1 MIFEDPSRRRW
12 RRAVVVLAVL
22 LISALSTLALA
33 VAGVLLP
40 VDLPDVFQK
49 RPSVRAKALAV
60 WKDSYVKPVYSPK
73 QMRDIASKRSVERKR
88 RARLVAEA
96 ATNVLPLPA
105 DAVVAFTVRD
115 DPAAHSS
122 LERHI
127 DVIDVVIPDWFSV
140 SGPGCELEE
149 HIDAPTQRIVN
160 AHDVMVLPRLAN
172 LHKGNW
178 RGVQFAQTM
187 RSDSARRCLVDKVVT
202 RLTQLDADGVNV
214 DIEELAPEDSEPLL
228 ELLVDLKNALHKKG
242 MRLTVD
248 VSFYDPAY
256 DLEFIGQLADASF
269 VMAYDQHYP
278 ASKPGPISGSDWF
291 KKSIDQAITRVG
303 AERLVVALGA
313 YCYDWIVA
321 EGAPPAEGLSFREAM
336 DRARAAGAVP
346 EFEREAEN
354 ARFAYTDGE
363 QRVHDV
369 WCQDALSAW
378 NQNLMLRAAGLSRV
392 AVWRLGTEDET
403 LWGVLGRK
411 TRSDPQ
417 KVLSKI
423 HPSPSV
429 DLFGHGEVLTIRAE
443 PTAGR
448 REMEVDETGRI
459 TWARY
464 TQTPTGFVVERRGSS
479 GKDLVLTF
487 DDGPDPNWTP
497 GVLDVLAE
505 LKVPA
510 VFFVIGDQVMQ
521 YPDLVAEADAAGHL
535 IANHTFS
542 HPHLD
547 KLTPAET
554 RLELNATARLLEGL
568 TGKRSPVFRAPY
580 TANVDPSR
588 PEDLTPLRL
597 ALQNGYLFVGA
608 NIDPLDWQQPGAKEI
623 ARRMVEQ
630 AEKGGRIV
638 LLHDGGGK
646 RAQTIAALRI
656 AVPELQK
663 RGYRFV
669 SLDRYMGLQRSDL
682 IEPLDV
688 TQRAFAW
695 GNLSVARARSWGWIV
710 LSVLFFGCTVLAIG
724 RVILLGILT
733 LVQARQET
741 KPRPPGFEPLVTVL
755 VPAYNEGKVI
765 ERTVKSV
772 LATGYDNVEVLVI
785 DDGSTDDT
793 GDVVRRLMTREPRVR
808 LLQKPNGGKAHAAN
822 AGLLE
827 AKGSIIVA
835 VDADTVIVRDAIE
848 YLVGHFADPEVTAV
862 CGNVEVGNV
871 HSWLTRFQAIEYVT
885 SQNFDRRA
893 FAVLNAVS
901 VVPGALGAWRRDAVL
916 KVGGYSTETL
926 TEDADLTLT
935 VLRAGGRI
943 AYEPRAI
950 GRTEAP
956 ETVSGLLKQRFRWTY
971 GTYQCLFKHRGA
983 FFHGTLGW
991 FGLPNMVVFQV
1002 LFAALS
1008 PIGDLVMVLSL
1019 FRGDFGAFAA
1029 GYVAF
1034 LLMDVCGSLLA
1045 FTLDGKPLRWL
1056 WMLLVQRFTYRQMM
1070 YYVSLKAMIA
1080 AMRGARHGWR
1090 KLDRTGSVDVVSLA
1104 PRAAMEVPPRSAESR
1119 PSHSDLRP

>member
-1 MIFEDPSRRRW
+1 VIFEDPSRRRW
-12 RRAVVVLAVL
+12 RSAVVMLAVL
-22 LISALSTLALA
+22 LLCALTTLTLA

-40 VDLPDVFQK
+40 VELPDVFEK
-49 RPSVRAKALAV
+49 RPSVRAKALAR

-73 QMRDIASKRSVERKR
+73 QMKEIASKRSVERKR
-88 RARLVAEA
+88 RAHLVAEA
-96 ATNVLPLPA
+96 ATNVLPLPENA
-105 DAVVAFTVRD
+105 LVAFTVRD
-115 DPAAHSS
+115 DPAAHAS

-127 DVIDVVIPDWFSV
+127 GSIDVVIPDWFSV

-149 HIDAPTQRIVN
+149 HIDAPTQRIVA
-160 AHDVMVLPRLAN
+160 AHDVMVLPRVAN
-172 LHKGNW
+172 LYQGNW
-178 RGVQFAQTM
+178 RGEQFAQTM
-187 RSDSARRCLVDKVVT
+187 RSDEARTCLVQKLVT
-202 RLTQLDADGVNV
+202 RLSQLDADGVNV

-291 KKSIDQAITRVG
+291 KKSIDQAIERVG

-313 YCYDWIVA
+313 YCYDWIIA
-321 EGAPPAEGLSFREAM
+321 DGAPPAEGLSFREAM
-336 DRARAAGAVP
+336 DRARAAGATP

-378 NQNLMLRAAGLSRV
+378 NQRLMMRGKGLNRV

-403 LWGVLGRK
+403 VWSVLDQK
-411 TRSDPQ
+411 TQPDPAQ
-417 KVLSKI
+417 VLSTIPK
-423 HPSPSV
+423 SPSV
-429 DLFGHGEVLTIRAE
+429 DLFGDGEVLTIRSE
-443 PTAGR
+443 PTAGT
-448 REMEVDETGRI
+448 REMELDESGRVI
-459 TWARY
+459 SARY
-464 TQTPTGFVVERRGSS
+464 TQIPTGFVVERRGSS
-479 GKDLVLTF
+479 GKDIVLTF
-487 DDGPDPNWTP
+487 DDGPDPRWTP
-497 GVLDVLAE
+497 RVLDVLSD

-521 YPDLVAEADAAGHL
+521 YPDLVAEADADGHL
-535 IANHTFS
+535 IANHTFN

-554 RLELNATARLLEGL
+554 RLELNSTARLLEGL

-608 NIDPLDWQQPGAKEI
+608 NIDPLDWQQPGAREI

-630 AEKGGRIV
+630 AERGGRIV
-638 LLHDGGGK
+638 LLHDGGGE
-646 RAQTIAALRI
+646 REQTIGALRI
-656 AVPELQK
+656 AVPELKK

-669 SLDRYMGLQRSDL
+669 TLDQYMGVSRADL

-688 TQRAFAW
+688 TQQAFAW

-710 LSVLFFGCTVLAIG
+710 LSVLFFGCTILAIG
-724 RVILLGILT
+724 RVIMLGVLT
-733 LVQARQET
+733 LVQARRET
-741 KPRPPGFEPLVTVL
+741 PPRPEGFEPLVTVL

-772 LATGYDNVEVLVI
+772 LTTGYENVEVLVI

-793 GDVVRRLMTREPRVR
+793 AQVVRRLMAREPRVR
-808 LLQKPNGGKAHAAN
+808 LLSKQNGGKAHAAN

-827 AKGSIIVA
+827 ARGSIVVA
-835 VDADTVIVRDAIE
+835 VDADTIILRDAIE
-848 YLVGHFADPEVTAV
+848 HLVGHFANPEVTAV

-871 HSWLTRFQAIEYVT
+871 HDWLTRFQAIEYVT

-893 FAVLNAVS
+893 FAVLNSVS
-901 VVPGALGAWRRDAVL
+901 VVPGALGAWRREAVL
-916 KVGGYSTETL
+916 KVGGYSSDTL

-943 AYEPRAI
+943 EYEPRAI

-971 GTYQCLFKHRGA
+971 GTYQCLFKHRAA
-983 FFHGTLGW
+983 FFRGTLGW

-1029 GYVAF
+1029 GYIAF

-1070 YYVSLKAMIA
+1070 YYVSLKAMLA
-1080 AMRGARHGWR
+1080 ALQGARHGWR
-1090 KLDRTGSVDVVSLA
+1090 KLDRTGSVDFASIA
-1104 PRAAMEVPPRSAESR
+1104 PRAARERSPRPADNH
-1119 PSHSDLRP
+1119 PSHTDLRP

>member
-1 MIFEDPSRRRW
+1 
-12 RRAVVVLAVL
+12 VVLAVL
-22 LISALSTLALA
+22 LLSAFTTLGLA
-33 VAGVLLP
+33 ITGILVP
-40 VDLPDVFQK
+40 VDFDDVFQK
-49 RPSVRAKALAV
+49 RPAVRVKQLEA

-73 QMRDIASKRSVERKR
+73 QMREIATHRNIERKR
-88 RARLVAEA
+88 RALLVAEA
-96 ATNVLPLPA
+96 EAKFLPLPEN
-105 DAVVAFTVRD
+105 AVVAFTVRD

-127 DVIDVVIPDWFSV
+127 DRIDVVVPDWFSV

-149 HIDAPTQRIVN
+149 HIDAPTQRIVD
-160 AHDVMVLPRLAN
+160 AHEVMVLPRIAN
-172 LHKGNW
+172 LSNGAW
-178 RGVQFAQTM
+178 RGEQFAQTM
-187 RSDSARRCLVDKVVT
+187 RDDKARHCLVDKVVK
-202 RLTQLDADGVNV
+202 RLGELEADGVNV

-228 ELLVDLKNALHKKG
+228 ELLVDLKNALHKRG

-291 KKSIDQAITRVG
+291 KKSIDQAISRVG
-303 AERLVVALGA
+303 SERLVVALGA

-321 EGAPPAEGLSFREAM
+321 DDAPPAEGLSFREAM

-354 ARFAYTDGE
+354 ARFGYTDSE

-369 WCQDALSAW
+369 WCQDAMSAW
-378 NQNLMLRAAGLSRV
+378 NQKLMLRDAGIGRV
-392 AVWRLGTEDET
+392 AVWRVGTEDET
-403 LWGVLGRK
+403 LWNLISKKGEPN
-411 TRSDPQ
+411 PQ
-417 KVLSKI
+417 EALATI
-423 HPSPSV
+423 QESPSV

-443 PTAGR
+443 PTAGK
-448 REMEVDETGRI
+448 REMEFDEKGRV

-464 TQTPTGFVVERRGSS
+464 TQAPTGFVVEKRGSQ
-479 GKDLVLTF
+479 GKELVLTF
-487 DDGPDPNWTP
+487 DDGPDPKWTP
-497 GVLDVLAE
+497 EILEALTD
-505 LKVPA
+505 LKAPA
-510 VFFVIGDQVMQ
+510 VFFMIGDQMMQ
-521 YPDLVAEADAAGHL
+521 YPDLVTDVDAAGHL
-535 IANHTFS
+535 VANHTFS

-554 RLELNATARLLEGL
+554 TLELNSTARLLEGL

-588 PEDLTPLRL
+588 PEDLTPLRRAL
-597 ALQNGYLFVGA
+597 ANGYIFVGA
-608 NIDPLDWQQPGAKEI
+608 NIDPLDWEQPGVDEI
-623 ARRMVEQ
+623 VKRMIAQ
-630 AEKGGRIV
+630 AEKGGRVI

-646 RAQTIAALRI
+646 RGQTVAALRK
-656 AVPELQK
+656 AVPELRK

-669 SLDRYMGLQRSDL
+669 SLDKYMNLAQSDL
-682 IEPLDV
+682 VTPLDV

-724 RVILLGILT
+724 RVVTLGILT
-733 LVQARQET
+733 LVQARQ
-741 KPRPPGFEPLVTVL
+741 RPKQPPEGYAPLVTVL
-755 VPAYNEGKVI
+755 VPAFNEGKVI
-765 ERTVKSV
+765 DRTVRSI
-772 LATGYDNVEVLVI
+772 LATGYQNVEVLVI

-793 GDVVRRLMTREPRVR
+793 AEVVKRCAATEPRVR

-822 AGLLE
+822 AGLAE
-827 AKGSIIVA
+827 AKGEIVVA
-835 VDADTVIVRDAIE
+835 VDADTVIVEGAIGH
-848 YLVGHFADPEVTAV
+848 LVGHFADPEVTAV

-871 HSWLTRFQAIEYVT
+871 HSWLTRFQAIEYIT

-916 KVGGYSTETL
+916 KVGGYSTDTL

-943 AYEPRAI
+943 VYEPDAI

-971 GTYQCLFKHRGA
+971 GTYQCLFKHRRA
-983 FFHGTLGW
+983 FFRGTLGW

-1045 FTLDGKPLRWL
+1045 FTLDEKPLRWL

-1070 YYVSLKAMIA
+1070 YFVSLKAMVA
-1080 AMRGARHGWR
+1080 ALRGARHGWR
-1090 KLDRTGSVDVVSLA
+1090 KLDRTGSVDLA
-1104 PRAAMEVPPRSAESR
+1104 SPAQR
-1119 PSHSDLRP
+1119 

>member
-22 LISALSTLALA
+22 LLSAFTTLGLA
-33 VAGVLLP
+33 IAGILVP
-40 VDLPDVFQK
+40 VDLPDVFEK
-49 RPSVRAKALAV
+49 RPSVRVKQLAA

-73 QMRDIASKRSVERKR
+73 QAKEIAARRDAERKR
-88 RARLVAEA
+88 RALLVAEA
-96 ATNVLPLPA
+96 EAKVLPLPE

-115 DPAAHSS
+115 DPSANSS

-127 DVIDVVIPDWFSV
+127 KRIDVVIPDWFSV
-140 SGPGCELEE
+140 PGPGCELDE

-160 AHDVMVLPRLAN
+160 AHEVMVLPRIAN
-172 LHKGNW
+172 LYQGRW
-178 RGVQFAQTM
+178 RGAQFAQTM
-187 RSDSARRCLVDKVVT
+187 RDDKARQCLVEKVVK
-202 RLTQLDADGVNV
+202 RVRELEADGVNV

-228 ELLVDLKNALHKKG
+228 ELLVDLKNALHKRG
-242 MRLTVD
+242 LRLTVD

-256 DLEFIGQLADASF
+256 DLEYIGQLADATF

-278 ASKPGPISGSDWF
+278 SSQPGPISGNDWF
-291 KKSIDQAITRVG
+291 AKSIEQAISRVG
-303 AERLVVALGA
+303 KERLVVALGA

-321 EGAPPAEGLSFREAM
+321 DDAPPAEGLSFREAM

-354 ARFAYTDGE
+354 ARFGYTDAE

-369 WCQDALSAW
+369 WCQDAMSAW
-378 NQNLMLRAAGLSRV
+378 NQKLVLRDAGLNRIAIWRV
-392 AVWRLGTEDET
+392 GTEDET
-403 LWGVLGRK
+403 LWNLLGEKQQPNPQDVLG
-411 TRSDPQ
+411 TIQ
-417 KVLSKI
+417 E
-423 HPSPSV
+423 SPSV
-429 DLFGHGEVLTIRAE
+429 DLFGRGEVLTIRAE
-443 PTAGR
+443 PTAGK
-448 REMEVDETGRI
+448 RELELDEKGRVI
-459 TWARY
+459 WARY
-464 TQTPTGFVVERRGSS
+464 TQTPTGFVVEKRGSA
-479 GKDLVLTF
+479 GKELVLTF
-487 DDGPDPNWTP
+487 DDGPDPRWTP
-497 GVLDVLAE
+497 EILDALSD

-510 VFFVIGDQVMQ
+510 IFFMIGDQMMQ
-521 YPDLVAEADAAGHL
+521 YPDLVTEVDAAGHL
-535 IANHTFS
+535 VANHTFS

-554 RLELNATARLLEGL
+554 TLELNSTARLIEGL

-588 PEDLTPLRL
+588 PEDLTPLRR
-597 ALQNGYLFVGA
+597 ALSNGYIFVGA
-608 NIDPLDWQQPGAKEI
+608 NIDPLDWEQPGTQEI
-623 ARRMVEQ
+623 VKRMIDQ
-630 AEKGGRIV
+630 AERGGRVI

-646 RAQTIAALRI
+646 RAQTVAALRI

-669 SLDRYMGLQRSDL
+669 SLDKYMNVPESALVST
-682 IEPLDV
+682 LDV

-695 GNLSVARARSWGWIV
+695 GNLSVARARSWGW
-710 LSVLFFGCTVLAIG
+710 LLLTVLFFGCTVLAIG
-724 RVILLGILT
+724 RVVTLGVLT
-733 LVQARQET
+733 LIQARS
-741 KPRPPGFEPLVTVL
+741 RPKAPPEGYAPLATVL
-755 VPAYNEGKVI
+755 VPAFNEGKVI
-765 ERTVKSV
+765 ARTIKSI
-772 LATGYDNVEVLVI
+772 LATGYQNVEVLVI

-793 GDVVRRLMTREPRVR
+793 AEVVKRCALTEPRVR

-822 AGLLE
+822 AGLAE
-827 AKGSIIVA
+827 ARGEIVVA
-835 VDADTVIVRDAIE
+835 VDADTIIMEGAIGH
-848 YLVGHFADPEVTAV
+848 LVGHFADPEVTAV

-871 HSWLTRFQAIEYVT
+871 HSWLTRFQAIEYIT

-916 KVGGYSTETL
+916 KVGGYSSDTL

-943 AYEPRAI
+943 VYEPDAI

-971 GTYQCLFKHRGA
+971 GTYQCLFKHRRA
-983 FFHGTLGW
+983 FFKGTLGW

-1019 FRGDFGAFAA
+1019 FRGDFKAFAA

-1045 FTLDGKPLRWL
+1045 FTLDEKPLRWL

-1070 YYVSLKAMIA
+1070 YFVSLKAMLA
-1080 AMRGARHGWR
+1080 ALQGARHGWR
-1090 KLDRTGSVDVVSLA
+1090 KL
-1104 PRAAMEVPPRSAESR
+1104 
-1119 PSHSDLRP
+1119 

>member
-1 MIFEDPSRRRW
+1 LIFEDPSRRRW
-12 RRAVVVLAVL
+12 RRAVVLLAL
-22 LISALSTLALA
+22 LLLSAFTTLGLA
-33 VAGVLLP
+33 VAGILLP
-40 VDLPDVFQK
+40 IDLHDVFEK
-49 RPSVRAKALAV
+49 RPSVRGKQLAA
-60 WKDSYVKPVYSPK
+60 WKDSYIKPVYSPK
-73 QMRDIASKRSVERKR
+73 QMRDIASKRNVERKR
-88 RARLVAEA
+88 RAHLVAEA
-96 ATNVLPLPA
+96 EAKFLPLPEN
-105 DAVVAFTVRD
+105 AVVAFTVRD
-115 DPAAHSS
+115 DPNAHSS

-127 DVIDVVIPDWFSV
+127 KQIDVVIPDWFSV
-140 SGPGCELEE
+140 PGPGCELEE
-149 HIDAPTQRIVN
+149 HIDAPTQRIVD
-160 AHDVMVLPRLAN
+160 AHDVMVLPRVAN
-172 LHKGNW
+172 LSGGAW
-178 RGVQFAQTM
+178 RGEQFAQTM
-187 RSDSARRCLVDKVVT
+187 RDDSARKCLVEKVVT
-202 RLTQLDADGVNV
+202 RLTQLEADGVNV

-228 ELLVDLKNALHKKG
+228 ELLVDLKNALHKRG
-242 MRLTVD
+242 LRLTVD
-248 VSFYDPAY
+248 VSFYDTAY

-278 ASKPGPISGSDWF
+278 ASQPGPISGSDWF

-303 AERLVVALGA
+303 SERLVVALGA

-321 EGAPPAEGLSFREAM
+321 ENAPPAEGLSFREAM

-354 ARFAYTDGE
+354 ARFGYTDEE

-369 WCQDALSAW
+369 WCQDAMSVW
-378 NQNLMLRAAGLSRV
+378 NQKIMLRDAGIGRIAIWRV
-392 AVWRLGTEDET
+392 GTEDET
-403 LWGVLGRK
+403 LWNAVTADVNADPLKALG
-411 TRSDPQ
+411 TIQ
-417 KVLSKI
+417 E
-423 HPSPSV
+423 SPSV
-429 DLFGHGEVLTIRAE
+429 DLFGKGEVLTIRAE

-448 REMEVDETGRI
+448 REMEIDDAGRV
-459 TWARY
+459 TWGRY
-464 TQTPTGFVVERRGSS
+464 AQAPTGFVVERRGSS

-487 DDGPDPNWTP
+487 DDGPDPKWTP
-497 GVLDVLAE
+497 AILDALAD

-521 YPDLVAEADAAGHL
+521 YPDLVADADAAGHL
-535 IANHTFS
+535 VANHTFS

-547 KLTPAET
+547 RLTPAET
-554 RLELNATARLLEGL
+554 SFELNSTARLLEGL

-588 PEDLTPLRL
+588 PEDLTPLRR
-597 ALQNGYLFVGA
+597 ALSNGYIFVGA
-608 NIDPLDWQQPGAKEI
+608 NIDPLDWAQPGSKEI
-623 ARRMVEQ
+623 VRRMIEQ
-630 AEKGGRIV
+630 AEKGGRVI
-638 LLHDGGGK
+638 LLHDGGGP
-646 RAQTIAALRI
+646 REQTVEALRI
-656 AVPELQK
+656 VVPELQR

-669 SLDRYMGLQRSDL
+669 SLDKYMGVSRGDL

-710 LSVLFFGCTVLAIG
+710 LSILFFGCTVLAIG
-724 RVILLGILT
+724 RVVTLGILT
-733 LVQARQET
+733 LVQARQRP
-741 KPRPPGFEPLVTVL
+741 KDPPPGFNPLVTVL
-755 VPAYNEGKVI
+755 VPAFNEGKVI
-765 ERTVKSV
+765 ERTIRSI

-793 GDVVRRLMTREPRVR
+793 AEVTKRVAATEPRVR

-822 AGLLE
+822 AGLAE
-827 AKGSIIVA
+827 ARGEIAVA
-835 VDADTVIVRDAIE
+835 VDADTVIVEGAIQH
-848 YLVGHFADPEVTAV
+848 LVVHFADPEVTAV

-871 HSWLTRFQAIEYVT
+871 HSWLTRFQAIEYIT

-901 VVPGALGAWRRDAVL
+901 VVPGALGAWRREAVL
-916 KVGGYSTETL
+916 KVGGYSTDTL

-943 AYEPRAI
+943 VYEPDAI

-971 GTYQCLFKHRGA
+971 GTYQCLFKHRRA

-1008 PIGDLVMVLSL
+1008 PIGDLVMIMSL
-1019 FRGDFGAFAA
+1019 FRGDFQAFAA

-1045 FTLDGKPLRWL
+1045 FTLDEKPLRWL

-1070 YYVSLKAMIA
+1070 YFVSLKAMIA
-1080 AMRGARHGWR
+1080 ALRGARHGWR
-1090 KLDRTGSVDVVSLA
+1090 KLDRTGSVDLA
-1104 PRAAMEVPPRSAESR
+1104 R
-1119 PSHSDLRP
+1119 PAQR